1 MKKAFRVSLWD
12 EDSEEQENEVETEE
26 ETYEEEVD
34 DADDVEDIEVN
45 FAEIFQEQYRRPCT
59 IHTLQLLVKD
69 CLKLLP
75 AKFRNVLAKAK
86 LVCKKQHKSVK
97 LSEAMQCQLPVAGET
112 RWNGQYRLLEKIHQ
126 NFDDVKGNIGIV
138 VDSDLNIIS
147 SLISFLKPFYIITKQ
162 LEYEKL
168 STIQE
173 IIH

>member
-45 FAEIFQEQYRRPCT
+45 FAEIFQEQYRRHCT

-112 RWNGQYRLLEKIHQ
+112 RWNGQYRLLEKIQQ

-138 VDSDLNIIS
+138 VDSDLQLSDFI
-147 SLISFLKPFYIITKQ
+147 LETFLYYYQTV
-162 LEYEKL
+162 
-168 STIQE
+168 
-173 IIH
+173 